1 MKKTTIINYGVGAL
15 IALTGL
21 TSCGGVYTGMGY
33 DDGIYGDK
41 APRPSYERDD
51 YERAPRT
58 YREQLNQKIA
68 EYKDF
73 EHQAQRLSPSYTP
86 LTNVD
91 GYRTDSSSQAPTY
104 NSYGSWGENAR
115 PSQVNVYNYSGWGSP
130 YYWGSGAWGGYY
142 SSSYYP
148 RSGWS
153 WGISLGSYDPYWS
166 WRYYDSYYYPYYY
179 GYNYYYPY
187 YYGYNYYYPY
197 YGYNYYYPYYGYGYY
212 YPSYRYDRE
221 NNNYYYQD
229 PYGNTSRRYSP
240 TNGRRG
246 DSNRYDNYNYDRGTT
261 RSYDNS
267 SRSIMRIITIPQEG
281 ITMATITTI
290 VITIPMIILPAL
302 IMKAVAMEE
311 EIVETTGIV
320 EIVATKVQEE
330 IINQL

>member
-142 SSSYYP
+142 SSSYYYP

-187 YYGYNYYYPY
+187 
-197 YGYNYYYPYYGYGYY
+197 YYGYGYY

-267 SRSIMRIITIPQEG
+267 SRSYHENYNNSSRGYNYGNYNNNSYNNSYDNSSRSYHESSSYG
-281 ITMATITTI
+281 GGNSGNS
-290 VITIPMIILPAL
+290 V
-302 IMKAVAMEE
+302 
-311 EIVETTGIV
+311 
-320 EIVATKVQEE
+320 
-330 IINQL
+330 NS

>member
-73 EHQAQRLSPSYTP
+73 ENQAQRLSPSYTP

-197 YGYNYYYPYYGYGYY
+197 YGYNYYYPYYGYGY
-212 YPSYRYDRE
+212 
-221 NNNYYYQD
+221 
-229 PYGNTSRRYSP
+229 
-240 TNGRRG
+240 
-246 DSNRYDNYNYDRGTT
+246 
-261 RSYDNS
+261 
-267 SRSIMRIITIPQEG
+267 
-281 ITMATITTI
+281 
-290 VITIPMIILPAL
+290 
-302 IMKAVAMEE
+302 
-311 EIVETTGIV
+311 
-320 EIVATKVQEE
+320 
-330 IINQL
+330 

>member
-91 GYRTDSSSQAPTY
+91 GYRTDSSSQTPTY

-115 PSQVNVYNYSGWGSP
+115 LSQVNVYNYSGWGSP

-179 GYNYYYPY
+179 GYNYYY
-187 YYGYNYYYPY
+187 
-197 YGYNYYYPYYGYGYY
+197 
-212 YPSYRYDRE
+212 YPSYRYNRE
-221 NNNYYYQD
+221 NNYYYYQD
-229 PYGNTSRRYSP
+229 PYGNTSRKYSP

-246 DSNRYDNYNYDRGTT
+246 DSSRYDNSSYQNNGTYRSYGNYNNNSYDNSSRSYEDNRTRSYDSSSRSYNNSNYNNSYDNSS

-267 SRSIMRIITIPQEG
+267 SRSYQSSGNGNNSGEFQGSR
-281 ITMATITTI
+281 
-290 VITIPMIILPAL
+290 
-302 IMKAVAMEE
+302 KDF
-311 EIVETTGIV
+311 
-320 EIVATKVQEE
+320 
-330 IINQL
+330 

>member
-51 YERAPRT
+51 YERTPRT

-166 WRYYDSYYYPYYY
+166 WR
-179 GYNYYYPY
+179 
-187 YYGYNYYYPY
+187 
-197 YGYNYYYPYYGYGYY
+197 
-212 YPSYRYDRE
+212 
-221 NNNYYYQD
+221 
-229 PYGNTSRRYSP
+229 
-240 TNGRRG
+240 
-246 DSNRYDNYNYDRGTT
+246 
-261 RSYDNS
+261 
-267 SRSIMRIITIPQEG
+267 
-281 ITMATITTI
+281 
-290 VITIPMIILPAL
+290 
-302 IMKAVAMEE
+302 
-311 EIVETTGIV
+311 
-320 EIVATKVQEE
+320 
-330 IINQL
+330 

>member
-142 SSSYYP
+142 SSSYYYP
-148 RSGWS
+148 RSSWS

-212 YPSYRYDRE
+212 PSSYYDRE
-221 NNNYYYQD
+221 TNSYYQ
-229 PYGNTSRRYSP
+229 GGRRYSP
-240 TNGRRG
+240 TVGRRG
-246 DSNRYDNYNYDRGTT
+246 DGRSYDNYNYDQGSSRSYQENNT

-267 SRSIMRIITIPQEG
+267 SRSYNYGNYNNNYNNSYDYSSRSYQQSG
-281 ITMATITTI
+281 SYGGGNSGNSGNFQGSD
-290 VITIPMIILPAL
+290 
-302 IMKAVAMEE
+302 K
-311 EIVETTGIV
+311 
-320 EIVATKVQEE
+320 
-330 IINQL
+330 NF

>member
-142 SSSYYP
+142 SSSYYYP

-153 WGISLGSYDPYWS
+153 WGISLGS
-166 WRYYDSYYYPYYY
+166 
-179 GYNYYYPY
+179 
-187 YYGYNYYYPY
+187 
-197 YGYNYYYPYYGYGYY
+197 
-212 YPSYRYDRE
+212 
-221 NNNYYYQD
+221 
-229 PYGNTSRRYSP
+229 
-240 TNGRRG
+240 
-246 DSNRYDNYNYDRGTT
+246 
-261 RSYDNS
+261 
-267 SRSIMRIITIPQEG
+267 
-281 ITMATITTI
+281 
-290 VITIPMIILPAL
+290 L
-302 IMKAVAMEE
+302 
-311 EIVETTGIV
+311 
-320 EIVATKVQEE
+320 
-330 IINQL
+330 

>member
-21 TSCGGVYTGMGY
+21 TSCAGVYTGMGY

-51 YERAPRT
+51 YERTPRT

-148 RSGWS
+148 RSGLS

-267 SRSIMRIITIPQEG
+267 SRSYHENYNNSSRGYNYGNYNNNSYNNSYDNSSRSYHESSSYGGGNSGSSGNSGNSGYQGTRRDY
-281 ITMATITTI
+281 
-290 VITIPMIILPAL
+290 
-302 IMKAVAMEE
+302 
-311 EIVETTGIV
+311 
-320 EIVATKVQEE
+320 
-330 IINQL
+330 

>member
-73 EHQAQRLSPSYTP
+73 EHQVQRPSPSYTP

-91 GYRTDSSSQAPTY
+91 GYRTDSSSQASTY

-142 SSSYYP
+142 SSSYYYP

-267 SRSIMRIITIPQEG
+267 SRSYHENYDNSSRGYNYNNNSYNNSYDNSSRSYHESSSYGGGNSGNSGYQG
-281 ITMATITTI
+281 
-290 VITIPMIILPAL
+290 
-302 IMKAVAMEE
+302 
-311 EIVETTGIV
+311 
-320 EIVATKVQEE
+320 TKRDY
-330 IINQL
+330 

>member
-51 YERAPRT
+51 YERTPRT

-267 SRSIMRIITIPQEG
+267 SRSYHENYDNSSRGYNYNNNSYNNSYDNSSRSYHESSSYGGGNSGNSGYQG
-281 ITMATITTI
+281 
-290 VITIPMIILPAL
+290 
-302 IMKAVAMEE
+302 
-311 EIVETTGIV
+311 
-320 EIVATKVQEE
+320 TKRDY
-330 IINQL
+330 